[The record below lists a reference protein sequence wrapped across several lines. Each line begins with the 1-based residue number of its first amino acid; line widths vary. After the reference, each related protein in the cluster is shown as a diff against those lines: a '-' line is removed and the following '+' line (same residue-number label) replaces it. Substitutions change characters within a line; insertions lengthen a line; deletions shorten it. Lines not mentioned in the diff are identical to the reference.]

1 MFFILWQCLTFFSM
15 SIIMYGGAAF
25 VQRNYTTELPSFAI
39 PAELKTEFWVPHEWI
54 IELYVCI
61 YIYTF

>member
-1 MFFILWQCLTFFSM
+1 
-15 SIIMYGGAAF
+15 
-25 VQRNYTTELPSFAI
+25 LPSFAI
-39 PAELKTEFWVPHEWI
+39 PAELKTDFWVPHEWI